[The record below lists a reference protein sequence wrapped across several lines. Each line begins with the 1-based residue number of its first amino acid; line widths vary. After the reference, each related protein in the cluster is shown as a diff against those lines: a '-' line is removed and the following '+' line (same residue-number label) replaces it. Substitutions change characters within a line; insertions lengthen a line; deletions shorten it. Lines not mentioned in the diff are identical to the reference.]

1 MVTEATRCLLSND
14 GYELIPRGDFALKGV
29 SEAVPIYALELT
41 LDKSSSSVPKAPQAR
56 A

>member
-29 SEAVPIYALELT
+29 SEPVPIYAIPPS
-41 LDKSSSSVPKAPQAR
+41 LDKSSTEASESPQAR